1 MFRIERWAAPALVV
15 AVGLSAFFVWAGS
28 QGYPTATG
36 YDSFC
41 YLSPAMNAERGL
53 GYTSLN
59 CPFLSMC
66 DPALHRLLAYPAGF
80 QMVLSGL
87 MLKAEF
93 GQLFAAEQLLQAGTV
108 ILGTLAV
115 MRAIAR
121 SPSALS
127 AAGKGGLTLLAT
139 LVLAAGFH
147 GMGLGRPEVLSQF
160 VIALAVLVLGEVS
173 GVAIWLLAGFF
184 IGLAGTVSPWAAVT
198 GGFAFVWW
206 RSLAVESWR
215 DLSMQT
221 ISAASVSAVSF
232 WVLSLG
238 LPASISE
245 MVEGASCVSK
255 WISEMVGA
263 GQLGFQNWKY
273 HFFFYEGASF
283 YTFLLIFG
291 GVELT
296 RPRRMLQAR
305 TISDFLR
312 FALPMAIVICAIVA
326 VKMYRMYVIMPWSV
340 AVLVGVCAATA
351 IDFAPRND
359 GAGPAK
365 APVAAWLRTALLLGC
380 TMSLMF
386 GLGGWPGYAA
396 GPGRR
401 GPAAAVESVLDR
413 FPNERIGVGYEVLT
427 LSERDERMV
436 WFGPGSQAKGF
447 PVVEPPRVV
456 LLRGPCQEKT
466 MPGYQTVCLP
476 WREPGPALQR
486 WVDHE
491 RFGWAFTLLVRED
504 AAIDVDA
511 LVNDMMCAAG
521 DAAKPGSCRPR

>member
-1 MFRIERWAAPALVV
+1 MFRIERWAVPALVAAV
-15 AVGLSAFFVWAGS
+15 ALSAFFVWAGS
-28 QGYPTATG
+28 QGYPTAVG

-59 CPFLSMC
+59 CAFFSMC
-66 DPALHRLLAYPAGF
+66 DPVLHRLLAYPAGF

-93 GQLFAAEQLLQAGTV
+93 GQLFAAEQLIQAGTV
-108 ILGTLAV
+108 LLGTLAV

-121 SPSALS
+121 SAPALS
-127 AAGKGGLTLLAT
+127 AVVKGGLTLLAT

-160 VIALAVLVLGEVS
+160 LIALAVLVLGEVS
-173 GVAIWLLAGFF
+173 GVAIWLFAGFF
-184 IGLAGTVSPWAAVT
+184 IGLAGAVSPWAAVT

-206 RSLAVESWR
+206 RSLVVATWR
-215 DLSMQT
+215 DLSLQT
-221 ISAASVSAVSF
+221 AAAAAVSVVSF
-232 WVLSLG
+232 LLLSFG

-245 MVEGASCVSK
+245 MVQGASCASK
-255 WISEMVGA
+255 WISEMVGD

-283 YTFLLIFG
+283 YAFLLIFG
-291 GVELT
+291 GVELA

-305 TISDFLR
+305 TISGFLR
-312 FALPMAIVICAIVA
+312 AALPMAIVICAIVA
-326 VKMYRMYVIMPWSV
+326 VKLYRMYVIMPWSV
-340 AVLVGVCAATA
+340 AILVGVCAATA
-351 IDFAPRND
+351 VDFAPRN
-359 GAGPAK
+359 AGSGPSK

-380 TMSLMF
+380 TMSLAL
-386 GLGGWPGYAA
+386 GLGGWPSYAA

-401 GPAAAVESVLDR
+401 GPAAALESVLDQ
-413 FPNERIGVGYEVLT
+413 FPNERVGVGYEVLT

-436 WFGPGSQAKGF
+436 WVSPESLTKARS
-447 PVVEPPRVV
+447 EADRPRVV
-456 LLRGPCQEKT
+456 MQRGPCDERNVSGYKT
-466 MPGYQTVCLP
+466 ICLP
-476 WREPGPALQR
+476 WREPGPALHR
-486 WVDHE
+486 WVDFG
-491 RFGWAFTLLVRED
+491 RFGWAFTLLVRDD
-504 AAIDVDA
+504 AGIDTDA